1 MTNLQPAFD
10 AIDIIEPNRS
20 LTPLAAAP
28 LQALALPCMAL
39 SALAAA
45 DPRARYA
52 ILEFFKAKIR
62 NVHTRRAYLRAAE
75 DFLRFADGR
84 PTGQRLETIR
94 SVDVSDWVAAM
105 EATGLAAPT
114 IKQRLAAVRMLFS
127 ALMESHSVE
136 TNPAAVVKGPRYSVD
151 IGKTSVLT
159 GEEVRT
165 LFDSIDCTTLIGL
178 RDRALIATMAYTF
191 GRIDAALK
199 VNVEDVIHQQCRLWL
214 RLQEKRGKTHD
225 VPCHRQLELYLVAYL
240 DRLGI
245 GHLGEL
251 PVFQTFNREVEEN
264 GTVTLRPTGRAM
276 TQGMAWA
283 MLQRR
288 ARRAGIKTH
297 ICNHTFRATGIT
309 AFLRAGGLLERAA
322 IIASHAFDADD
333 PALRPPVAGDRLG
346 RD

>member
-1 MTNLQPAFD
+1 MTDPHSTMYSAT
-10 AIDIIEPNRS
+10 IETDHS
-20 LTPLAAAP
+20 LVPLATTRMP
-28 LQALALPCMAL
+28 ALV
-39 SALAAA
+39 SA

-62 NVHTRRAYLRAAE
+62 NAHTRRAYIRAAE
-75 DFLRFADGR
+75 DFLRFAGQT
-84 PTGQRLETIR
+84 PTGQRIETIR
-94 SVDVSDWVAAM
+94 SVDVSDWVATM
-105 EATGLAAPT
+105 EAAGLAAPT

-127 ALMESHSVE
+127 ALLEAHSVDI
-136 TNPAAVVKGPRYSVD
+136 NPATVVKGPRYSVD

-159 GEEVRT
+159 GEEVRA
-165 LFDSIDCTTLIGL
+165 LFDSIDCATLIGL

-199 VNVEDVIHQQCRLWL
+199 VKVEDVIHQQRRLWL
-214 RLQEKRGKTHD
+214 RLHEKRGKTHE
-225 VPCHRQLELYLVAYL
+225 VPCHRQLEVYLVAYL
-240 DRLGI
+240 ECLGI
-245 GHLGEL
+245 NHLGKL
-251 PVFQTFNREVEEN
+251 PIFQTFHREVQES

-288 ARRAGIKTH
+288 AKRAGIKTH

-322 IIASHAFDADD
+322 IIANHASTRTTQ
-333 PALRPPVAGDRLG
+333 LYDR
-346 RD
+346 RSREIAWAEIEQISF